1 MRVAFMGSDP
11 IALPMLDDLFNRKP
25 AGCELGVVFTQPDR
39 RHGRGMHLKANA
51 IKEWALERGIDVEQP
66 GKCGE
71 AEACLLADRG
81 IDLILVMAYGQILPK
96 CILECAPAGILNVHA
111 SILPRLR
118 GASPIHTAVA
128 LGLPETGVSLME
140 IVPKLDAGPVA
151 DMERIPI
158 GEDDTVAEVIQAMSM
173 ATVRLVSRGLE
184 RLVEGS
190 LEFVEQDPERVSYC
204 RILEKTDRHLDFNES
219 ATMLHNRIRAFQP
232 WPGTSFPYGDMEIR
246 IHAARID
253 RSSSEEVAPGMI
265 NSGHEGLRIA
275 CGDGWIV
282 PLKLQRPGGK
292 PLAVEDFL
300 RGFPLGH
307 GITLESRAMRP
318 LEADSP
324 FPYKRK

>member
-11 IALPMLDDLFNRKP
+11 IALPMLDELLNRKP
-25 AGCELGVVFTQPDR
+25 AGCELDVIFTQPDR

-51 IKEWALERGIDVEQP
+51 IKEWALENGIGVEQP

-71 AEACLLADRG
+71 AEARLLADRG

-140 IVPKLDAGPVA
+140 IVAKLDAGPVA
-151 DMERIPI
+151 GMERIPI
-158 GEDDTVAEVIQAMSM
+158 GEDDTVADVIQAMSNS
-173 ATVRLVSRGLE
+173 TVSLVKSGLDRLGK
-184 RLVEGS
+184 GP
-190 LEFVEQDPERVSYC
+190 LEFFEQDPEQVTYC

-219 ATMLHNRIRAFQP
+219 ATVLHNRIRAFQP

-246 IHAARID
+246 IHAARVD
-253 RSSSEEVAPGMI
+253 RSSSEGVAPGMI
-265 NSGHEGLRIA
+265 DSGHEGLRIA

-318 LEADSP
+318 LEADRP

>member
-1 MRVAFMGSDP
+1 MGSDP

-25 AGCELGVVFTQPDR
+25 AGCVLDVVFTQPDR

-51 IKEWALERGIDVEQP
+51 IKGWAIEKGIDVVQP
-66 GKCGE
+66 AKCGE
-71 AEACLLADRG
+71 AEAGQLLERG
-81 IDLILVMAYGQILPK
+81 VDLILVMAYGQILPK
-96 CILECAPAGILNVHA
+96 CILGCAPAGILNVHA
-111 SILPRLR
+111 SMLPRLR

-151 DMERIPI
+151 DVERIPI
-158 GEDDTVAEVIQAMSM
+158 GKDDTVAEVIQAMSI

-184 RLVEGS
+184 RLVEGA
-190 LEFVEQDPERVSYC
+190 LEFVEQDTEQVTYC
-204 RILEKTDRHLDFNES
+204 RILEKTDRYLDFNEE
-219 ATMLHNRIRAFQP
+219 AEVLHNRIRAFQP
-232 WPGTSFPYGDMEIR
+232 WPGSSFPYGDMEIR

-253 RSSSEEVAPGMI
+253 SSSSDRVAPGTI
-265 NSGHEGLRIA
+265 SAGHGELRIA
-275 CGDGWIV
+275 CGKGWIV

-300 RGFPLGH
+300 RGFPLEDGQ
-307 GITLESRAMRP
+307 TLESRPMRP